1 MSSSADKLNPYAP
14 ASSGCSQLDRASFLT
29 VPQLAQLLHVNEKK
43 IYQLA
48 GVGEI
53 PGTKVTGKWIFP
65 RRLIEDWLLENSHG
79 GVMHDRLLIAGS
91 DDRLVQQLCNVAAT
105 DWQQQALVSYSPAGT
120 RHGLRMLDTG
130 RVDACF
136 INWGASEISAR
147 RHMGLLRRYRNHQ
160 SWVIVRCLQR
170 SQGLLLAPQLH
181 DALELPAEEEA
192 LPQLINNKQ
201 LRWAMRPEDSGT
213 TRLLEDLCAMEG
225 RDTSSLLASIY
236 CDSETTAAAA
246 LSRGNADVCCA
257 GQSVARDFGLH
268 YRPIAEVSL
277 DLVMTR
283 KTYFRTLVQD
293 FIARLHDTGTHRLAE
308 DLGGYTLLPTSQLL
322 TID

>member
-1 MSSSADKLNPYAP
+1 MSSSVDKLTQYGP
-14 ASSGCSQLDRASFLT
+14 ARTAGSQLDGSSFLT

-65 RRLIEDWLLENSHG
+65 RQLIEDWLLENSHG

-91 DDRLVQQLCNVAAT
+91 DDRLIQQLCNVAAT
-105 DWQQQALVSYSPAGT
+105 EWQQQALISYSPTGT

-130 RVDACF
+130 RIDACF
-136 INWGASEISAR
+136 INWGASEASAR

-170 SQGLLLAPQLH
+170 NQGLLHARAQ
-181 DALELPAEEEA
+181 DDTRESATADRVS
-192 LPQLINNKQ
+192 QLIGDTR
-201 LRWAMRPEDSGT
+201 LRWAMRPDDSGT
-213 TRLLEDLCAMEG
+213 TRLLEDLCSVQG
-225 RDTSSLLASIY
+225 NSCSSLLTSIC

-246 LSRGNADVCCA
+246 LNRGDADLCCA
-257 GQSVARDFGLH
+257 GQSIARDFGLH
-268 YRPIAEVSL
+268 YLPIADVSL

-293 FIARLHDTGTHRLAE
+293 FIARLLDTDTHRLAE
-308 DLGGYTLLPTSQLL
+308 NLGGYTVLPASQLL